1 MKGADPLI
9 RRPHRFFA
17 RCLFVLAVSA
27 FAAPAQSSELD
38 AASPRELIEVLKA
51 NVYLTGNIVKRL
63 EAQKRL
69 VRLGKQDPQAVVPL
83 ILKELSPPRSY
94 GKIAAHQRLAL
105 IEILRDLGPAA
116 EAGVPR
122 LVEILND
129 PKERYDSIKSQ
140 AAAAL
145 NRIGVQDAKAAA
157 RSHFTAIQ
165 KSYATKATKVEAGR
179 SAAQSAF
186 LIRQELRSREPSDKV
201 IGASVA
207 SLRALGPRA
216 APALPTLL
224 RAYND
229 PRLGSA
235 LHRTLAG
242 AIRAAGGVA
251 DVESAARQAAAETGV
266 PDILMEVIAETRNDD
281 SFIRGLAM
289 TELRRMGVS
298 KPAIDAM
305 IAALR
310 EGRNPGDAAQ
320 VLGYFGQGAEP
331 ALADISRYFDDARAG
346 ANAIQAVGKIGVKDP
361 SIIAMLR
368 RVLAQ
373 RRHRHRGQA
382 ASTLG
387 KLKAT
392 DALPEL
398 RQALADGKKY
408 VRILS
413 ANALGRIGKE
423 AAPAVGALAATL
435 DDPDL
440 DLRRAAVDALGSIGE
455 AAAPATEA
463 IAKQLSTGDN
473 RLKRS
478 ARQALAKIGGPNAEA
493 ALLSDAKRYANADM
507 AEARRLARTGGT
519 GPLYRFLIGLPH
531 RRASLLARGL
541 VSGPEPTGA
550 YAGALFLA
558 RRGEIGPAIPVLAD
572 NLARRPDG
580 DKILTGLAYGML
592 HGGDAAKLQPL
603 LQGLR
608 KYVEENRH
616 RYSAEELA
624 RLDALL
630 RKFSR
635 MK

>member
-1 MKGADPLI
+1 MSTTPLI
-9 RRPHRFFA
+9 YRPHRFFA
-17 RCLFVLAVSA
+17 PYLFALAVSA
-27 FAAPAQSSELD
+27 LAAPAQPSELD

-51 NVYLTGNIVKRL
+51 NVYLTGNIMKRL

-105 IEILRDLGPAA
+105 IEILRDLGPAG

-129 PKERYDSIKSQ
+129 PKERYDSIKTQ
-140 AAAAL
+140 AVAAL
-145 NRIGVQDAKAAA
+145 NRIGVQDAKTAA
-157 RSHFTAIQ
+157 RSYYAGIQ
-165 KSYATKATKVEAGR
+165 KGYATKATKVEAGR
-179 SAAQSAF
+179 STAQSAF

-207 SLRALGPRA
+207 NLRALGPRA
-216 APALPTLL
+216 SPALPTLF

-235 LHRTLAG
+235 LHRALG
-242 AIRAAGGVA
+242 EAIRAASGVA
-251 DVESAARQAAAETGV
+251 DVETAARQAAAETGV
-266 PDILMEVIAETRNDD
+266 PDILTEVIAETRNDD

-289 TELRRMGVS
+289 TELGRMGTS

-305 IAALR
+305 IAALS
-310 EGRNPGDAAQ
+310 EGRNPGDAAR
-320 VLGYFGQGAEP
+320 VLGNFGRPAAP
-331 ALADISRYFDDARAG
+331 ALAEISRYFDDASAG

-361 SIIAMLR
+361 SIVAMLR
-368 RVLAQ
+368 RVLA
-373 RRHRHRGQA
+373 RRGHRHRGQA

-398 RQALADGKKY
+398 RQALADGNKY

-423 AAPAVGALAATL
+423 AVPAVGDLAATL
-435 DDPDL
+435 DDPDR
-440 DLRRAAVDALGSIGE
+440 DLRRAAVEALGRMGE
-455 AAAPATEA
+455 AAAAATEA
-463 IAKQLSTGDN
+463 IAKQLNTGDN

-493 ALLSDAKRYANADM
+493 ALQSDARRYANADL

-519 GPLYRFLIGLPH
+519 GRLYRFLIGLPR
-531 RRASLLARGL
+531 RRALPVARGL
-541 VSGPEPTGA
+541 VSRQEPVGA

-558 RRGEIGPAIPVLAD
+558 HRGEIGPAIPVLAD

-580 DKILTGLAYGML
+580 DKILTGLAYAML

-608 KYVEENRH
+608 KYVEENGD
-616 RYSAEELA
+616 RYSIEERA
-624 RLDALL
+624 RLEVLL
-630 RKFSR
+630 RNPFRLK
-635 MK
+635 

>member
-1 MKGADPLI
+1 M
-9 RRPHRFFA
+9 
-17 RCLFVLAVSA
+17 
-27 FAAPAQSSELD
+27 
-38 AASPRELIEVLKA
+38 LKA
-51 NVYLTGNIVKRL
+51 NVYLTGDIVKRL

-69 VRLGKQDPQAVVPL
+69 VRLGKRDPQAVVPL
-83 ILKELSPPRSY
+83 ILEELSPPRSY

-122 LVEILND
+122 LMEILND
-129 PKERYDSIKSQ
+129 PRERYDSIKSQ

-145 NRIGVQDAKAAA
+145 DRIGIQEAKAAA

-179 SAAQSAF
+179 STAQSAY

-235 LHRTLAG
+235 LHRTLAE
-242 AIRAAGGVA
+242 AIGAAGGIA
-251 DVESAARQAAAETGV
+251 DVELAARQAAAETGV

-281 SFIRGLAM
+281 TFIRGLAM
-289 TELRRMGVS
+289 TELGRMGAS

-305 IAALR
+305 IAALG
-310 EGRNPGDAAQ
+310 EGRNPGDAAR
-320 VLGYFGQGAEP
+320 VLGNFGRAAAP
-331 ALADISRYFDDARAG
+331 ALAEISRYFDDASAG

-368 RVLAQ
+368 RVLA
-373 RRHRHRGQA
+373 RPGHRHRGQA

-387 KLKAT
+387 NLKAR

-398 RQALADGKKY
+398 QKALADGNKY

-423 AAPAVGALAATL
+423 AAPAMDALTATL
-435 DDPDL
+435 DDPDP
-440 DLRRAAVDALGSIGE
+440 DLRRAAVEALGSIGE
-455 AAAPATEA
+455 DAAPATEA
-463 IAKQLSTGDN
+463 IAKQLDTGED

-478 ARQALAKIGGPNAEA
+478 ARQALAKIGGADAEA
-493 ALLSDAKRYANADM
+493 ALRSEAKRYANADM

-519 GPLYRFLIGLPH
+519 EGLYRFLVSLPR
-531 RRASLLARGL
+531 RRAFPVARGL
-541 VSGPEPTGA
+541 VSGPEPDGA

-580 DKILTGLAYGML
+580 DKILTGLAYGMM
-592 HGGDAAKLQPL
+592 HGGDATKLQPL

-608 KYVEENRH
+608 KYVEENRD
-616 RYSAEELA
+616 RYSAREQA
-624 RLDALL
+624 RLEALL
-630 RKFSR
+630 RNPFGVK
-635 MK
+635 

>member
-1 MKGADPLI
+1 MSTSPLI
-9 RRPHRFFA
+9 RRPHLFFA
-17 RCLFVLAVSA
+17 RFLLVIAVSA
-27 FAAPAQSSELD
+27 LAAPARSLEFD
-38 AASPRELIEVLKA
+38 AASPRELIQVLKA

-69 VRLGKQDPQAVVPL
+69 VRIGKQDPQAVVPL

-116 EAGVPR
+116 ETSVPR

-129 PKERYDSIKSQ
+129 PKERYDSIKIQ

-157 RSHFTAIQ
+157 RAHFTAIQ
-165 KSYATKATKVEAGR
+165 KRYATKATRVEADR

-186 LIRQELRSREPSDKV
+186 LIRHELRRRAPSDKV

-207 SLRALGPRA
+207 NLRALGPGA
-216 APALPTLL
+216 ALALPTLF

-235 LHRTLAG
+235 LHRTLAE
-242 AIRAAGGVA
+242 AIRAGGGVA

-266 PDILMEVIAETRNDD
+266 PDILREVIAETRNGD

-289 TELRRMGVS
+289 TELSRMGTS
-298 KPAIDAM
+298 KPAINAM
-305 IAALR
+305 ILALR
-310 EGRNPGDAAQ
+310 EGRNPGDAAR
-320 VLGYFGQGAEP
+320 VLGNFGQDAAP
-331 ALADISRYFDDARAG
+331 ALAEISRYFNDARAG

-361 SIIAMLR
+361 SVIAKLR
-368 RVLAQ
+368 RVLA
-373 RRHRHRGQA
+373 RRGHRHRGQA

-387 KLKAT
+387 KLKVT

-398 RQALADGKKY
+398 RQALSDGTKY

-413 ANALGRIGKE
+413 ANALGRIGE
-423 AAPAVGALAATL
+423 DAASAVGALAATL
-435 DDPDL
+435 DDPDR
-440 DLRRAAVDALGSIGE
+440 DLRRAAVEALGRMGE

-478 ARQALAKIGGPNAEA
+478 ARQALAKIGGPIADA
-493 ALLSDAKRYANADM
+493 TLRSDAKRYANADL
-507 AEARRLARTGGT
+507 AEARLLARTGGAKR
-519 GPLYRFLIGLPH
+519 LYRFLIGLPR
-531 RRASLLARGL
+531 RRASLLARKL
-541 VSGPEPTGA
+541 VSGTEPDGA

-558 RRGEIGPAIPVLAD
+558 HRGEIGQAIPVLAD
-572 NLARRPDG
+572 HLARRPDA
-580 DKILTGLAYGML
+580 DKVLAGLAYGMA
-592 HGGDAAKLQPL
+592 HGGDATKLERL

-608 KYVEENRH
+608 KYVEENRD
-616 RYSAEELA
+616 RYSAEEWV
-624 RLDALL
+624 RLEALL
-630 RKFSR
+630 RNPFRLK
-635 MK
+635 